1 MVGLNSHLM
10 VGSSRLVTAEKK
22 KNRNREWKHG
32 AEEVI
37 SVTAQKNEKMKT

>member
-1 MVGLNSHLM
+1 MVGLNSHFT
-10 VGSSRLVTAEKK
+10 VASSRLVTAEKK
-22 KNRNREWKHG
+22 RKRNHEWKHG